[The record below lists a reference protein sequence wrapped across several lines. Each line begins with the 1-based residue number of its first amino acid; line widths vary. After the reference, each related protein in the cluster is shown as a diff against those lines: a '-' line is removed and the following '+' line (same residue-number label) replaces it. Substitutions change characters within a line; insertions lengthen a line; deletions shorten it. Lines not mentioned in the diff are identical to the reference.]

1 MLCFDAM
8 VHGNCRF
15 IFCWFVALI
24 EMSLILY
31 SDLGSSTLDKLF
43 FINTLFVG
51 LFEFWCCQSIFLI
64 NFVDV
69 HYIGFTFISEMTP
82 IWSKLYDF
90 YTNMHL
96 SCWSFV
102 VRSRNVL
109 AYGFPF
115 SRCTYRFRKQHSDGF
130 IKWGGMGSLFWFS
143 LSFKGLVMIDLIF
156 FFNVWA
162 NSPGRPLLSER
173 VLLMNVFIITDS
185 VLFTFSILSCA
196 SYGKLG
202 FQLLLTSSNLLT

>member
-31 SDLGSSTLDKLF
+31 SNLGSSTLDKLF

-82 IWSKLYDF
+82 IWSKLYD
-90 YTNMHL
+90 
-96 SCWSFV
+96 SFTQTCIWV
-102 VRSRNVL
+102 AEVL
-109 AYGFPF
+109 LYVHEMYWP
-115 SRCTYRFRKQHSDGF
+115 
-130 IKWGGMGSLFWFS
+130 MVSLFHDV
-143 LSFKGLVMIDLIF
+143 LIGLGSNI
-156 FFNVWA
+156 
-162 NSPGRPLLSER
+162 
-173 VLLMNVFIITDS
+173 LM
-185 VLFTFSILSCA
+185 A
-196 SYGKLG
+196 S
-202 FQLLLTSSNLLT
+202 